1 MASGNSSISG
11 SYFHAPLGTRRP
23 PGPAHASA
31 HASAQVSTLQAQVDE
46 VKAPITEPE
55 KGRFNRS
62 NSKLMLALKGKAKRD
77 GLTKKAQE
85 AKLLKHGKKHSQEH
99 MAFMRYEMEAGKSFK
114 EAHKSAM
121 ERYGT

>member
-11 SYFHAPLGTRRP
+11 SYFHAPYAPARRAP
-23 PGPAHASA
+23 KPAHDA
-31 HASAQVSTLQAQVDE
+31 HSTHDE
-46 VKAPITEPE
+46 VKAPITEPQKE
-55 KGRFNRS
+55 RFERS
-62 NSKLMLALKGKAKRD
+62 TSKLMLALKGKAKRD
-77 GLTKKAQE
+77 GLTKAEE

>member
-1 MASGNSSISG
+1 MASSNSSISG

-23 PGPAHASA
+23 PGPAQA
-31 HASAQVSTLQAQVDE
+31 STLQAQVDE

>member
-1 MASGNSSISG
+1 MGA
-11 SYFHAPLGTRRP
+11 RRP

-31 HASAQVSTLQAQVDE
+31 QASTLQAQVDE

-55 KGRFNRS
+55 KGRFNRP

-85 AKLLKHGKKHSQEH
+85 ALLKHGKKHSQEH

>member
-1 MASGNSSISG
+1 MASSNSSISG

-23 PGPAHASA
+23 PGPA

-99 MAFMRYEMEAGKSFK
+99 MAFMRYEMMIAGKSFK

>member
-1 MASGNSSISG
+1 MASSNSSISG
-11 SYFHAPLGTRRP
+11 SYFHAPYGAARRP

-31 HASAQVSTLQAQVDE
+31 HASTLQAQVDE

-55 KGRFNRS
+55 KGRFNKS

-77 GLTKKAQE
+77 GLTTAQK
-85 AKLLKHGKKHSQEH
+85 AKLLKHGEKHSQEH

-114 EAHKSAM
+114 EAHNSAM
-121 ERYGT
+121 ERCGL

>member
-1 MASGNSSISG
+1 MKHLQCGGVCFTAFRGADI
-11 SYFHAPLGTRRP
+11 LDD
-23 PGPAHASA
+23 SA
-31 HASAQVSTLQAQVDE
+31 
-46 VKAPITEPE
+46 
-55 KGRFNRS
+55 S

-85 AKLLKHGKKHSQEH
+85 ALLKHGKKHSQEH
-99 MAFMRYEMEAGKSFK
+99 MAFMRYEMMIAGKSFK

>member
-11 SYFHAPLGTRRP
+11 SYFHAPYAPARRAP
-23 PGPAHASA
+23 NAHDA
-31 HASAQVSTLQAQVDE
+31 HSTHDE

-62 NSKLMLALKGKAKRD
+62 NSKLMLALKNKAKRD

-85 AKLLKHGKKHSQEH
+85 ALLKHGKKHSQEH
-99 MAFMRYEMEAGKSFK
+99 MAFMRYEMMIAGKSFK

>member
-1 MASGNSSISG
+1 MASSNSSISG

-31 HASAQVSTLQAQVDE
+31 HASTLQAQVDE

-55 KGRFNRS
+55 KGRFNRP

-77 GLTKKAQE
+77 GLTTAQK

-114 EAHKSAM
+114 EAHNSAM
-121 ERYGT
+121 ERCGL